1 MNRQN
6 IRFLFQFLHRSIFM
20 VLLCA
25 LFGSLVYAA
34 TQTPVKKKGKAKARK
49 EKKAEPRKTEK
60 KDPNR
65 VYLIHSD
72 ELYYDRWRNNSAQ
85 VLRGHVQFE
94 HDGAFLTCDSANFF
108 ESSNSFEAFGN
119 VRMRQ
124 GDTLTLTS
132 DYGYYDGNDQLMQAL
147 QNVVLTHNGTT
158 LYTDS
163 LYYDRLW
170 NMGYFQEGG
179 KMVDKG
185 TTLVSD
191 WGEYHADT
199 KMAIFFYD
207 VTMHDKDFVLTSDS
221 LYYDTNIKLAHIV
234 GPSDIVSGK
243 SHIYSELGYYY
254 TESKEGIL
262 LNRSVMDNEGRTLT
276 GDSIWYDG
284 MTGISEAFRHVV
296 YNDTVNKNMLTGN
309 YGYYEDSVGYAMTTD
324 SAVAIDYSQR
334 DSLYMHADT
343 FKVFTFNK
351 ETDSVYRVMHGYHKV
366 RAYRTD
372 VQAVCDSLVYIQK
385 DSCLT
390 LYRDPIIWNMDQ
402 QLLGEEIKVYMK
414 DSVIDYA
421 HVINQAFSIEDL
433 HEKDLFN
440 QVSSKEMFAFFD
452 NGDIRESRAVDN
464 VLVVYYPMDDAD
476 SSYIGMVSMETSE
489 MRMFMEN
496 KKLQRIWTPK
506 TEGVVYPMTQVPP
519 NKRYL
524 PDFLWFDYVRPTSK
538 EDIFEWRGKRAGTEL
553 KPQKRREAPVQRI
566 PVKNTET
573 VPDKQQ
579 TTSSEQKEE
588 ETLPQNDEKTTGDVP
603 GKSEAKEPEED
614 EKAAPVQ
621 P

>member
-1 MNRQN
+1 
-6 IRFLFQFLHRSIFM
+6 
-20 VLLCA
+20 
-25 LFGSLVYAA
+25 
-34 TQTPVKKKGKAKARK
+34 
-49 EKKAEPRKTEK
+49 
-60 KDPNR
+60 
-65 VYLIHSD
+65 
-72 ELYYDRWRNNSAQ
+72 
-85 VLRGHVQFE
+85 
-94 HDGAFLTCDSANFF
+94 
-108 ESSNSFEAFGN
+108 
-119 VRMRQ
+119 
-124 GDTLTLTS
+124 
-132 DYGYYDGNDQLMQAL
+132 
-147 QNVVLTHNGTT
+147 
-158 LYTDS
+158 
-163 LYYDRLW
+163 
-170 NMGYFQEGG
+170 
-179 KMVDKG
+179 
-185 TTLVSD
+185 
-191 WGEYHADT
+191 
-199 KMAIFFYD
+199 
-207 VTMHDKDFVLTSDS
+207 
-221 LYYDTNIKLAHIV
+221 
-234 GPSDIVSGK
+234 
-243 SHIYSELGYYY
+243 
-254 TESKEGIL
+254 
-262 LNRSVMDNEGRTLT
+262 
-276 GDSIWYDG
+276 
-284 MTGISEAFRHVV
+284 
-296 YNDTVNKNMLTGN
+296 
-309 YGYYEDSVGYAMTTD
+309 
-324 SAVAIDYSQR
+324 
-334 DSLYMHADT
+334 
-343 FKVFTFNK
+343 
-351 ETDSVYRVMHGYHKV
+351 
-366 RAYRTD
+366 
-372 VQAVCDSLVYIQK
+372 
-385 DSCLT
+385 
-390 LYRDPIIWNMDQ
+390 MDQ